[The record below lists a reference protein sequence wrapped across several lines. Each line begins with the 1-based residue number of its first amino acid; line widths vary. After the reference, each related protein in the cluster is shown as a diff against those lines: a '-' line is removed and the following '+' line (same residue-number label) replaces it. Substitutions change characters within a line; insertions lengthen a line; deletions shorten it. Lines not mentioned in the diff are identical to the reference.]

1 MKYSF
6 FGTCFEDSK
15 ILLDCLKSIANQ
27 SLEANEIILIDAS
40 MNSRIYLE
48 SKKFFE
54 KSNTKFIYKNI
65 NLPRVEALNYAISLS
80 KSDFLLRFDSRTRFS
95 KEYAKLALKYLNEK
109 HSDGSLI
116 GGVGGRQSAYPI
128 NSSRGAR
135 LASDLMDRA
144 YIFGNPLYRRR
155 NYKGK
160 VNSIYLG
167 CFPKKIL
174 EETPYREDVSLI
186 SEDTQ
191 LCQDIIS
198 KGYGIYIFQDLKLKY
213 LCRDNFL
220 SLIKL
225 FRSYGRCRARTI
237 ISTKTIHDKKK
248 YSLMIL
254 IVIILPI
261 FILLALGKKIIVSLL
276 LIAFLPLT
284 YNIFHELM
292 NYGPKKLIY
301 IPFLGLIIQTCWA
314 LGFFE
319 ALLLFKFYKK
329 RKSNFLK

>member
-1 MKYSF
+1 MQF
-6 FGTCFEDSK
+6 
-15 ILLDCLKSIANQ
+15 
-27 SLEANEIILIDAS
+27 
-40 MNSRIYLE
+40 
-48 SKKFFE
+48 
-54 KSNTKFIYKNI
+54 
-65 NLPRVEALNYAISLS
+65 LS
-80 KSDFLLRFDSRTRFS
+80 KSDYLLRFDSRTRFG
-95 KEYAKLALKYLNEK
+95 KEYAELALKYLNKK
-109 HSDGSLI
+109 HFDGTLI
-116 GGVGGRQSAYPI
+116 GAIGGRQSAYPI
-128 NSSRGAR
+128 NSSRGAK

-155 NYKGK
+155 DYIGK

-213 LCRDNFL
+213 LCRDNFF

-248 YSLMIL
+248 YSLMFFIGIFL
-254 IVIILPI
+254 PIVI
-261 FILLALGKKIIVSLL
+261 FMALGKKIIFSLL
-276 LIAFLPLT
+276 LIASLPLT
-284 YNIFHELM
+284 YNIFHEAI

-301 IPFLGLIIQTCWA
+301 IPFLGLIIQSCWV

-319 ALLLFKFYKK
+319 ALFFYKSYKK